1 MALVQ
6 RGQPKGLK
14 WPSTLNL
21 RSIIH
26 YNSKSTIFQPLLF
39 VAKLSY
45 CMYLFHYYIIGM
57 WESNIKFDPIN
68 DVWFFSFIFS
78 GFVLFVIISSAI
90 WHVLFEAPFGA
101 AWAEVFKMI
110 TMAMNPPRKSE
121 QKVTEE
127 KPITDKLQN
136 EEKTEQEI
144 PTQEDSATEL
154 EPRED
159 VEVQTEKQQP
169 MQADAEF

>member
-78 GFVLFVIISSAI
+78 GFVLFVIIASAI
-90 WHVLFEAPFGA
+90 WHVLFEAPFGT
-101 AWAEVFKMI
+101 AWTEVFKMI
-110 TMAMNPPRKSE
+110 TLAMNPPRKSQ
-121 QKVTEE
+121 QKVAEE
-127 KPITDKLQN
+127 KPVTDEQQT
-136 EEKTEQEI
+136 EGQTEQEI
-144 PTQEDSATEL
+144 AIQKHSATEL
-154 EPRED
+154 KPRED
-159 VEVQTEKQQP
+159 VEIESEKH
-169 MQADAEF
+169 F